1 MDFPGCNDL
10 DDRVAEQWDI
20 YKQLVKLW
28 IVIIDG
34 QHIEREQVQLISQ
47 VKRTNIS
54 YMILIN
60 QMDKFVREFRSDE
73 VAWLRFR
80 KEKCEDLL
88 TLEESCFLTAIDPLV
103 PLNGSVVLNASA
115 TAKVIATSLEQLGFI
130 LESSNSKHTVFTPV
144 PKKSTIKQ
152 L

>member
-10 DDRVAEQWDI
+10 DDRVATMWHV

-34 QHIEREQVQLISQ
+34 QHVEREQVQLVAQI
-47 VKRTNIS
+47 KRTNIS
-54 YMILIN
+54 YIVLIN
-60 QMDKFVREFRSDE
+60 QMDKFVREFKNDE

-103 PLNGSVVLNASA
+103 PLNNSVVLNASA
-115 TAKVIATSLEQLGFI
+115 TAKVVAMSLQQLGFI
-130 LESSNSKHTVFTPV
+130 LESSNNNHTLFNV
-144 PKKSTIKQ
+144 
-152 L
+152 LA

>member
-1 MDFPGCNDL
+1 
-10 DDRVAEQWDI
+10 
-20 YKQLVKLW
+20 
-28 IVIIDG
+28 
-34 QHIEREQVQLISQ
+34 
-47 VKRTNIS
+47 
-54 YMILIN
+54 
-60 QMDKFVREFRSDE
+60 